1 MLHMTQLASLRTVP
15 IFDLCP
21 RHDKDR
27 KYQIEQNS
35 VFGNLLLLYDKATVS
50 TGLARTL
57 VGIGGGS
64 PYRGSSP
71 IALSHNQSFIRFP
84 KHRTELIKKNVKSPM
99 IPNRLCTMDFAQYS
113 TILKQISPNLVARDG
128 PR

>member
-21 RHDKDR
+21 RHDKHW

-35 VFGNLLLLYDKATVS
+35 VFGNILLVYDKATVS

-57 VGIGGGS
+57 VGIGGGGPS
-64 PYRGSSP
+64 SELVIAEGEAGSQE
-71 IALSHNQSFIRFP
+71 LSR
-84 KHRTELIKKNVKSPM
+84 
-99 IPNRLCTMDFAQYS
+99 
-113 TILKQISPNLVARDG
+113 
-128 PR
+128 